1 MATDKRYSMETAF
14 GDFTLDLSTLLAARL
29 DTPACRAALNERL
42 HGLNL
47 AKEDKGLLWSLVDK
61 GVTVADRVLRVGQ
74 LVLEVLVSVA
84 ERFPNALCGL
94 VVGLAAQALL
104 GAVPLLGWILAPLLG
119 GLAVVILAF
128 GGLAL
133 DVKRA
138 VKLEV
143 RRVFVP
149 GCPVP

>member
-1 MATDKRYSMETAF
+1 MATDKTYAFATVF
-14 GDFTLDLSTLLAARL
+14 GDFTLDLSALLEARL
-29 DTPACRAALNERL
+29 DTPERRAALKARL
-42 HGLNL
+42 HDLNL

-74 LVLEVLVSVA
+74 LALEVLVSVA

-119 GLAVVILAF
+119 GLTVAILTL

-138 VKLEV
+138 VQLEV

-149 GCPVP
+149 CCPAP